1 MGEGG
6 GEVSIFTIHEKWNK
20 QFRLNE
26 NHSPW
31 QNKHIFFV
39 SQKNFFA
46 KSHFVDTMKI
56 MIHKEKSS
64 HITFHGEKE
73 LITSHENILYHP
85 PLCCFSPFI
94 QSYVVVLRPCQLL
107 EFYPNRTLLEEHEWS
122 GMGVNKTEP
131 FQLLSKLFSLSISII
146 FN

>member
-1 MGEGG
+1 
-6 GEVSIFTIHEKWNK
+6 
-20 QFRLNE
+20 
-26 NHSPW
+26 
-31 QNKHIFFV
+31 
-39 SQKNFFA
+39 
-46 KSHFVDTMKI
+46 MKI

-146 FN
+146 FSINFNHLRNWQTGKFTNLSTSKTIN